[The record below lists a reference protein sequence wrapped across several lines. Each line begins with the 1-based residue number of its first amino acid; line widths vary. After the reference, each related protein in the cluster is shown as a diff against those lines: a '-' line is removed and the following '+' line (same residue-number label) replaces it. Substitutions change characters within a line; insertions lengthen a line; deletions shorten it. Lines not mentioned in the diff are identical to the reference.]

1 MRTKRA
7 GSSSSC
13 DIVSMVERRASAGRA
28 TIRLFATIQAALL
41 ALALL
46 ALAEGGGHAVK
57 PTAPASVIA
66 SMD

>member
-7 GSSSSC
+7 GSSC
-13 DIVSMVERRASAGRA
+13 DIVSMVERRASAGRT

-46 ALAEGGGHAVK
+46 ALAEGHTGK
-57 PTAPASVIA
+57 PTAPVSVLASV
-66 SMD
+66 D